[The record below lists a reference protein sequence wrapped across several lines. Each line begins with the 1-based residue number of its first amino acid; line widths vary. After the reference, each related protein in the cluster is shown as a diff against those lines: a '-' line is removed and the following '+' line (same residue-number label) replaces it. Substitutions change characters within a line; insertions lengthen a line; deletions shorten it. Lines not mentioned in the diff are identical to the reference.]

1 MVYLRG
7 VLPLSTK
14 LVSSINEYFECHE
27 ALEYEEWPYMLS
39 DILEETIGY
48 RELCQ
53 ALLQMHEDI
62 LVPLKE
68 KEDQARLTIKELK
81 HLQREIERKRKE
93 LEEKAGSERSWAVG
107 LAFVLIVNMIVSPLS
122 LAASEDD
129 LAESVAKGCEEQIQE
144 VAAAVSNTLI
154 PALKGF
160 ISGISRAAGLF
171 SVMEQELKK
180 FEGKAEKSID
190 DGKNMYYKVMK
201 AQATI

>member
-14 LVSSINEYFECHE
+14 LVSSINEYFECYE
-27 ALEYEEWPYMLS
+27 ALEYEDWLYMLS

-53 ALLQMHEDI
+53 TLLQMHEDI
-62 LVPLKE
+62 LVPLK
-68 KEDQARLTIKELK
+68 KREDQARLTIKELK
-81 HLQREIERKRKE
+81 HLKREIERKRKE

-107 LAFVLIVNMIVSPLS
+107 LAFVPIVNMIVSPLS
-122 LAASEDD
+122 LAAAEED
-129 LAESVAKGCEEQIQE
+129 LAESVAKGCEAQIQE
-144 VAAAVSNTLI
+144 VVAAVSNTLI

-160 ISGISRAAGLF
+160 ISGISRAAAFF

-180 FEGKAEKSID
+180 VGRKS
-190 DGKNMYYKVMK
+190 
-201 AQATI
+201 

>member
-14 LVSSINEYFECHE
+14 LVSSINEYFKCYE
-27 ALEYEEWPYMLS
+27 ALEYEDWLYMLS
-39 DILEETIGY
+39 DNLEETIGY

-107 LAFVLIVNMIVSPLS
+107 LAFVPIVNMIVSPLS
-122 LAASEDD
+122 LAAAEED

-160 ISGISRAAGLF
+160 ISGISRAAGFF

>member
-1 MVYLRG
+1 
-7 VLPLSTK
+7 
-14 LVSSINEYFECHE
+14 
-27 ALEYEEWPYMLS
+27 MLS

-62 LVPLKE
+62 WVPLKE
-68 KEDQARLTIKELK
+68 REDQARSIIKELK
-81 HLQREIERKRKE
+81 HLQREFERKRKE

-107 LAFVLIVNMIVSPLS
+107 LAFVPIVNMIVSPLS
-122 LAASEDD
+122 LAAAEED